1 MGEEGFT
8 SRIARFCCLLFNIN
22 FLTHTLG
29 VGALAGDTGL
39 VWPNSVSYKQKF
51 YLASQDRH
59 SVLQVA
65 CQSAMHVVAQ
75 SLVFF
80 NWTNNLQNWTKLTG
94 MSIGDG
100 ISADSDGKKYIN
112 AVVLLSGVLFLMPL

>member
-39 VWPNSVSYKQKF
+39 VWLNSVSYKQKF
-51 YLASQDRH
+51 YLASH
-59 SVLQVA
+59 E
-65 CQSAMHVVAQ
+65 SAMHVVAQ

-80 NWTNNLQNWTKLTG
+80 NMDKQLAKL
-94 MSIGDG
+94 D
-100 ISADSDGKKYIN
+100 
-112 AVVLLSGVLFLMPL
+112 